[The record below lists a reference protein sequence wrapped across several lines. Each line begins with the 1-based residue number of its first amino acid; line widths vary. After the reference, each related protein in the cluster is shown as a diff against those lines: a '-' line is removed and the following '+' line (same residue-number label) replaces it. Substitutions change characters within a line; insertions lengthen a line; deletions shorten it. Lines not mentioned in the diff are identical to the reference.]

1 MNSEPGKYV
10 SAKEVDPTRPA
21 TTLDV
26 RSFETFTI
34 TITLGVHPNDVSMKS
49 PSSSLLSSPL
59 PSPSL
64 YIFKIHLFLAIL
76 GVHPIDV
83 VARIESILTEAWP
96 ACHMIKHKLLKCEI
110 LYIPIAFDDDSFGV
124 FGYFDAAKIDK

>member
-1 MNSEPGKYV
+1 MV
-10 SAKEVDPTRPA
+10 
-21 TTLDV
+21 
-26 RSFETFTI
+26 
-34 TITLGVHPNDVSMKS
+34 
-49 PSSSLLSSPL
+49 PL
-59 PSPSL
+59 SPSL
-64 YIFKIHLFLAIL
+64 SSMHLFLAIL

-124 FGYFDAAKIDK
+124 WDILMLQRLINDNFLSLFWSLAGIAAATV

>member
-21 TTLDV
+21 TTLDISKFKIKNFPLAIYINV
-26 RSFETFTI
+26 AII
-34 TITLGVHPNDVSMKS
+34 TIIITNN
-49 PSSSLLSSPL
+49 
-59 PSPSL
+59 
-64 YIFKIHLFLAIL
+64 LFLAIL
-76 GVHPIDV
+76 CVHPIDV

-124 FGYFDAAKIDK
+124 LDILMLQRLINDNFLSLFWSLAGIAAATV

>member
-10 SAKEVDPTRPA
+10 SAKEVDPIIPA

-34 TITLGVHPNDVSMKS
+34 TITII
-49 PSSSLLSSPL
+49 
-59 PSPSL
+59 
-64 YIFKIHLFLAIL
+64 IFKIHLFLAIL

-124 FGYFDAAKIDK
+124 LDILMLQRLINDIFLSLFWSLAGIAAATV